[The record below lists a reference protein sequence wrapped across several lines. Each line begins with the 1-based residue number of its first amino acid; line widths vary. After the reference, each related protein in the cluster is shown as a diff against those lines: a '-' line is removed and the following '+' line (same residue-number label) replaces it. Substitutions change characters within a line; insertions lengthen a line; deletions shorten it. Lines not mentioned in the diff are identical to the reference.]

1 MGNRWGINLWN
12 WVNELGPQ
20 CTGLAEKAFKMGFT
34 AVELPMTISEL
45 PPKLADEI
53 HSLDMEVSLCAS
65 LGAGRDLSS
74 FDEAVRQNTMEYMVG
89 CLKSAEA
96 VSAKVFAGPL
106 YTGGGKRHLLS
117 EEDKK
122 REWELAVT
130 GIRKVSAI
138 AKECGVRL
146 ALEPL
151 NRYRTSVVN
160 TAAQALKLVS
170 DIGEENVGV
179 HFDTYQ
185 AGIEEDS
192 VTDAFEAVLKEG
204 KLYHFHAC
212 SNNRGVPGQG
222 FYPWEDLWNLMRTYD
237 YRGHITMETF
247 VAGGFDGGWIELGKS
262 RDEIAESGIRYMRE
276 HDWH

>member
-1 MGNRWGINLWN
+1 MSNRWGINLWN
-12 WVNELGPQ
+12 WVNELGPG
-20 CTGLAEKAFKMGFT
+20 CEGLPDKAFKMGFT
-34 AVELPMTISEL
+34 AVELPMTMSEL
-45 PPKLADEI
+45 PKGLANEI

-65 LGAGRDLSS
+65 LGAGRDLSN
-74 FDEAVRQNTMEYMVG
+74 FDETVRQNTMKYMVE
-89 CLKSAEA
+89 CLESAES
-96 VSAKVFAGPL
+96 VSAKVFVGPL
-106 YTGGGKRHLLS
+106 YTGGGKRHWLS
-117 EEDKK
+117 EDDKK
-122 REWELAVT
+122 REWDLAVT
-130 GIRKVSAI
+130 GIRKVSAA

-179 HFDTYQ
+179 HFDSYQ

-192 VTDAFEAVLKEG
+192 ILNAFEAVLKEG

-222 FYPWEDLWNLMRTYD
+222 FFPWEGLWNLMEKYD
-237 YRGHITMETF
+237 YSGHITMETF
-247 VAGGFDGGWIELGKS
+247 AAGGFDAGWTESEKN
-262 RDEIAESGIRYMRE
+262 RDEIAEAGIRYMRQ